1 MKTKIQKN
9 KNPMKTKKIMKTKI
23 QRRLLS
29 ALAGL
34 ALISSASLAVA
45 QELDVNTFDSGVSGI
60 DWSNFRTY
68 IYGYDAVWD
77 ASQDADG
84 NPNSGSLYL
93 TVNWPLQSD
102 PNWNEGWNDVQI
114 AFYTPVFVSS
124 DYINFDVDIKI
135 DVTNSSTALDGTYG
149 AMELI
154 VNNPWINVVG
164 WTPIIATNGWQHISG
179 SFSGIPNGTYSE
191 AVIGFI
197 SNGGGSYTNTVSY
210 WIDNIKFTALSLTN
224 SPKLSLVKPPPLG
237 LTCIS
242 SQSGGTWQRQIIGTV
257 NGNYSWNTATAVS
270 NTTTYSM
277 NITNFP
283 STAYSGYEA
292 RFYLINGLQYG
303 PVDANVDYNAVNC
316 VYFTVY
322 DNGDGSASGDFR
334 YKVNNV
340 GGGENWTTLTNGT
353 VDEYVFCQSGPL
365 GKWSLT
371 FNNNTNVIM
380 TAPDGT
386 TNSFSINPDDVN
398 YFQNPL
404 YVYFGDRPNDNSRI
418 GQSATFNRFMI
429 TGAAASIDDHF
440 TNLNLSTW
448 LVSAAD
454 PKGILV
460 TTPDTKYWVTW
471 PTPDSGFTNLFATDN
486 LKNSRASSQWL
497 TLPTSDTGWIPVGG
511 SKRLTII
518 NQSTLN
524 TAFTYTPTNCFFGL
538 FHP

>member
-1 MKTKIQKN
+1 MKTK
-9 KNPMKTKKIMKTKI
+9 TIMKTKI
-23 QRRLLS
+23 QRRFLS

-77 ASQDADG
+77 ASQDANG

-93 TVNWPLQSD
+93 TLNWPLQSD
-102 PNWNEGWNDVQI
+102 LNWNEGWNDVQI
-114 AFYTPVFVSS
+114 AFGTPVFVSS
-124 DYINFDVDIKI
+124 DYINFEVDIKI
-135 DVTNSSTALDGTYG
+135 DVTNSSTALDGSYG
-149 AMELI
+149 ALELI

-179 SFSGIPNGTYSE
+179 SFSGIPSGTYSE

-210 WIDNIKFTALSLTN
+210 WIDNVKFTAPSLTN
-224 SPKLSLVKPPPLG
+224 GPTLSLVKPPPLG

-242 SQSGGTWQRQIIGTV
+242 SQSGSTWQRQIIGTV

-292 RFYLINGLQYG
+292 RFYLINGLAYG
-303 PVDANVDYNAVNC
+303 QVDSDVDYNAVNC

-322 DNGDGSASGDFR
+322 DNGNGTASGDFR

-340 GGGENWTTLTNGT
+340 GGGENYIILTNGT
-353 VDEYVFCQSGPL
+353 PDEYVYCASGPL

-371 FNNNTNVIM
+371 FHNNTNVIM

-386 TNSFSINPDDVN
+386 TNSFSISAGDVN

-418 GQSATFNRFMI
+418 GQSATFNRFTI

-440 TNLNLSTW
+440 TNLDLSTW

-460 TTPDTKYWVTW
+460 TTPDTKFWVTW
-471 PTPDSGFTNLFATDN
+471 PTPDSAFTNLFATDN
-486 LKNSRASSQWL
+486 LTKSLASSQWL
-497 TLPTSDTGWIPVGG
+497 TLPTSDTHWIPVGG
-511 SKRLTII
+511 TKRLTII